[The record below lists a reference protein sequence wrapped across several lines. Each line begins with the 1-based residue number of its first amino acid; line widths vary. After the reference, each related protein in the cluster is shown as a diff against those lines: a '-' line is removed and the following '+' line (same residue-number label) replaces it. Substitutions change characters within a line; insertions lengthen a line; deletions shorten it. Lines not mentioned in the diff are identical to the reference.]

1 MSNPFNNASNNTP
14 APASERQL
22 EFLFNLV
29 NERAEL
35 EGRDL
40 PQRVVDWVNESTKA
54 NVSRRITMAKDTLA
68 ELRKN
73 APERPTVLSELED
86 GIYFLEFNGKAR
98 IFKVVHAVNGS
109 GRQYAKELDTET
121 GNWAMAPGYVRR
133 FTPADKMDLAKAQEF
148 GHLYGMCVRC
158 GRTLTDEGSIVA
170 GIGPVCAGKM

>member
-1 MSNPFNNASNNTP
+1 MSNPFNTANKTP

-22 EFLFNLV
+22 EFLLNLV
-29 NERAEL
+29 TERADL

-40 PQRVVDWVNESTKA
+40 PQRVVDWVKESTKA

-73 APERPTVLSELED
+73 APERKTTPSELED
-86 GIYFLEFNGKAR
+86 GIYFLDYNGKAR

-121 GNWAMAPGYVRR
+121 GEWAMAPGYVRR
-133 FTPADKMDLAKAQEF
+133 FTADNKMDLAKAQEF
-148 GHLYGMCVRC
+148 GHIYGMCVRC
-158 GRTLTDEGSIVA
+158 GRTLTDEGSIAA
-170 GIGPVCAGKM
+170 GIGPICAGKM